1 MGESRLIGSAMQP
14 VPARVRTA
22 VEPIIEGF
30 ELELVG
36 VELGQEGH
44 RTILW
49 VFIDGPDG
57 VTINDCARVS
67 PEISA
72 ALDVEDPVVEAYE
85 LRVSS
90 PGLDR
95 PLVRGTDFERF
106 AGQEAQIQLSTPL
119 GGRRKFTGVL
129 DGLDEPGGE
138 AVKMTCSDG
147 EHVIPLSYIH
157 RARLRYEIQVGKK
170 NRQK

>member
-1 MGESRLIGSAMQP
+1 MEEILLIGSAMQP
-14 VPARVRTA
+14 VPNRVRSA
-22 VEPIIEGF
+22 VEPIIEGSG
-30 ELELVG
+30 LELVG
-36 VELGQEGH
+36 IELGQEGH

-67 PEISA
+67 PEVSA

-95 PLVRGTDFERF
+95 PLVKASDFDRF
-106 AGQEAQIQLSTPL
+106 AGRATQVQLSTPL
-119 GGRRKFTGVL
+119 AGRRKFTGIL
-129 DGLDEPGGE
+129 AGLEGPAGD
-138 AVKMTCSDG
+138 AIRMNCSDG
-147 EHVIPLSYIH
+147 EHVIPLAYIH
-157 RARLRYEIQVGKK
+157 RARLRYEVEMGKN
-170 NRQK
+170 NRR